1 MGAKKTPF
9 NIFKEKFDN
18 RSNGEYEYIQGY
30 NGMSKKIKI
39 RHISCGH
46 EFEVVASAFINTKT
60 TCKKCSIVTIG
71 KQKKEKYD
79 DENKK
84 YIENITNG
92 EYELIK
98 YNGYGSKTKSV
109 FKHNVCGHIFEKR
122 YDFFKDRGYRCPKC
136 SRKHSRYTKDEFK
149 KIFPNQNIEILDI
162 IYPDKKVKIKCLLCN
177 TISVITFET
186 YKNYKFSCCKKER
199 KRQILL
205 EKQNKKKEKELV
217 KEQLIIQKREN
228 KFNKHFNDFKSIHGN
243 SITILEKVYNTSD
256 FFKVKCNTCNSIWST
271 TFKRLKQ
278 GKGCPICKISKGERE
293 INNYLT
299 KNNYIYKREYKIKN
313 SEIESLRFDFAV
325 FINKE
330 LYLIEFDGK
339 QHFSERDQFGD
350 LNQKEKFEKTK
361 ANDKRKNNYCKKH
374 NIKLLRIPY
383 YKIKE
388 IPILLENFLK

>member
-1 MGAKKTPF
+1 M
-9 NIFKEKFDN
+9 
-18 RSNGEYEYIQGY
+18 
-30 NGMSKKIKI
+30 
-39 RHISCGH
+39 
-46 EFEVVASAFINTKT
+46 
-60 TCKKCSIVTIG
+60 IV
-71 KQKKEKYD
+71 
-79 DENKK
+79 
-84 YIENITNG
+84 
-92 EYELIK
+92 
-98 YNGYGSKTKSV
+98 
-109 FKHNVCGHIFEKR
+109 
-122 YDFFKDRGYRCPKC
+122 
-136 SRKHSRYTKDEFK
+136 
-149 KIFPNQNIEILDI
+149 
-162 IYPDKKVKIKCLLCN
+162 
-177 TISVITFET
+177 
-186 YKNYKFSCCKKER
+186 
-199 KRQILL
+199 
-205 EKQNKKKEKELV
+205 KKK
-217 KEQLIIQKREN
+217 EN

-361 ANDKRKNNYCKKH
+361 INDKRKNNYCKKH

-388 IPILLENFLK
+388 IPVLLEKFLK